1 VILPNVGAFVLL
13 VHVFEE
19 CRFAC
24 EIIEKIVVKS
34 QSRDLFA
41 VLDEVDFHSAVSSPW
56 EIPDL
61 PEPLEPMTTVS
72 TMISVILR

>member
-13 VHVFEE
+13 VYVFEE

-41 VLDEVDFHSAVSSPW
+41 VLDEVDFPFSSPW